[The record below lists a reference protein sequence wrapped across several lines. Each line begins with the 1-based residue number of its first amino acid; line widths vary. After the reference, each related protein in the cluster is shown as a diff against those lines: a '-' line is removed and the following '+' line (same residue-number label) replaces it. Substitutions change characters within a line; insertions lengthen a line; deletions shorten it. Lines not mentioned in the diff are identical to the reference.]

1 VIETEAIVNIQDF
14 LDRWRMMG
22 SRKLTSGTELIG
34 EMPTED
40 GEVWMHAIYPKLPLA
55 SLDKLQTQLGQS
67 LPRDLRAF
75 YRLTRGLS
83 LFQGAFRVYGKRASS
98 FGFGYEDPL
107 AQPDD
112 LLQLNH
118 EIEALGWKP
127 SHAIAFAV
135 NGWDQSV
142 HLFGMTNKPRQIA
155 RCDRSTGKVLELH
168 ESIWECLMAR
178 LYKLDQL
185 FVRS

>member
-1 VIETEAIVNIQDF
+1 MIETEAIVNIQDF

-107 AQPDD
+107 A
-112 LLQLNH
+112 
-118 EIEALGWKP
+118 
-127 SHAIAFAV
+127 
-135 NGWDQSV
+135 
-142 HLFGMTNKPRQIA
+142 
-155 RCDRSTGKVLELH
+155 
-168 ESIWECLMAR
+168 
-178 LYKLDQL
+178 
-185 FVRS
+185 